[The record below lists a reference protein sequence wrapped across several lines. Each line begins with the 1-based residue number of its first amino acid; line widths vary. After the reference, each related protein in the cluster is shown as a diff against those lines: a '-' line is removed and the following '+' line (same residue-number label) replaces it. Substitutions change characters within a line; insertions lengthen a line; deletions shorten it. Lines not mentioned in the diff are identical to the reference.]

1 MKRIWIILA
10 LLLIS
15 VICYSQKQPEKYYQ
29 NVFATI
35 IKGKTEVV
43 LSDQARVDI
52 VTDTFAIE
60 VDFAHKW
67 AESVG
72 QALYYNIE
80 LNKKAGVLLLVDGRK
95 NERYVKRLLKI
106 AERYKITVWLMD
118 TNTNKWCEV
127 HRLYDYLHNF

>member
-1 MKRIWIILA
+1 
-10 LLLIS
+10 
-15 VICYSQKQPEKYYQ
+15 
-29 NVFATI
+29 
-35 IKGKTEVV
+35 